1 MSPLPKRK
9 SKLERVSNLLSHLK
23 PKSPIREQYHAIR
36 ASIQL
41 AINENQIKTLAIVSG
56 EESEGKSTFSANLAI
71 AFAEVGKRVL
81 LVDSNF
87 RHPTLHTS
95 FEENNEFGLSTILV
109 NRDRLEECVIETP
122 IDHLDLLTSGPVPPN
137 PSELLGSPAMEI
149 LVSNVSHQYD
159 MVIFDTPSLVSVA
172 DSLLLSN
179 ISDGVLM
186 VVRSNKNNIETVEF
200 TRDMLS
206 NSKAIFL
213 GAVLND
219 ERVSK
224 RHRKKVRIN

>member
-56 EESEGKSTFSANLAI
+56 EEAEGKSTFSANLAI

-137 PSELLGSPAMEI
+137 PSELLGSPAMEM
-149 LVSNVSHQYD
+149 LVSNVSYQYD

-224 RHRKKVRIN
+224 RQRKKVRIN

>member
-9 SKLERVSNLLSHLK
+9 SKQEKVSNLLSHLK

-41 AINENQIKTLAIVSG
+41 AINENEIKTLAIVSG
-56 EESEGKSTFSANLAI
+56 EEAEGKSTFAANLAI

-81 LVDSNF
+81 LVDSNL
-87 RHPTLHTS
+87 RQPTLHTA
-95 FEENNEFGLSTILV
+95 FEENNEIGLSTILV
-109 NRDRLEECVIETP
+109 NKDRIEDCVIETP
-122 IDHLDLLTSGPVPPN
+122 IDHLEVLTSGPVPPN
-137 PSELLGSPAMEI
+137 PSELLGSSIMEM
-149 LVSNVSHQYD
+149 LVHNVSEQYD

-179 ISDGVLM
+179 ICDGVLM
-186 VVRSNKNNIETVEF
+186 VVRSNKNNVETVEF

-206 NSKAIFL
+206 NSKALFL

-219 ERVSK
+219 ERLSK
-224 RHRKKVRIN
+224 RQRKKVK